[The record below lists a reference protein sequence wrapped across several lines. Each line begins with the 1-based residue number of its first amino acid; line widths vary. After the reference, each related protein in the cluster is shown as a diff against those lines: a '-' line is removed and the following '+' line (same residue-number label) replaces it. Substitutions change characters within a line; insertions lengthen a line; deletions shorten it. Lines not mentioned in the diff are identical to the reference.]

1 MQGGGGAIAP
11 ERRCAVPLV
20 LFWPGERISHRIP
33 LAIRKEDAM
42 AKRRRRTDDP
52 HPGFGRP
59 FTLGGKKFWAVP
71 NHQIP
76 DWEGPGEAV
85 TEAEML
91 GAAQRYQA
99 YTMLGASREEAE
111 EYALDWLEE
120 CIRTRRKLW

>member
-1 MQGGGGAIAP
+1 MRCSPGFYSGQGSAQGH
-11 ERRCAVPLV
+11 CT
-20 LFWPGERISHRIP
+20 P

-52 HPGFGRP
+52 RPSFGRP

-71 NHQIP
+71 NRQIP
-76 DWEGPGEAV
+76 DWEGQGEAV

-120 CIRTRRKLW
+120 RIRIRRKLW